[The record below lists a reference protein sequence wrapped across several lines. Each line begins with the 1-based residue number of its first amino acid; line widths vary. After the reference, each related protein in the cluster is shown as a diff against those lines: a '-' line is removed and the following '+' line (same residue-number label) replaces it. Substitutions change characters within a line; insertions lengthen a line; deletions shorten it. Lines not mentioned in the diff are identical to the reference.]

1 MLRQEAMKL
10 SREIPIGLFKAGLL
24 LGASP
29 VPVNGAAR
37 IVVQFLLLV
46 GQMQPYATG
55 SAWCQSL

>member
-10 SREIPIGLFKAGLL
+10 SREIPMGLFKAGLL

-37 IVVQFLLLV
+37 TVVQFLL
-46 GQMQPYATG
+46 
-55 SAWCQSL
+55 